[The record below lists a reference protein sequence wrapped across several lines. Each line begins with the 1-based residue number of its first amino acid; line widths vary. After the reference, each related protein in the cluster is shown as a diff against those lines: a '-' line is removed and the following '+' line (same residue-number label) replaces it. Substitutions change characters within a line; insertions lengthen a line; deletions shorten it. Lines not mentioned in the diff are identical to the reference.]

1 MPSSAKVGVE
11 LLHVAVPLH
20 LGLVAV
26 DATVSLASE
35 RQEILVQ
42 ELGCQPMTSVA
53 LCSLD
58 VLVHI
63 PLTLEPL
70 LAALVGTWEWSLSTV
85 VHEVELETGRMQEAC

>member
-1 MPSSAKVGVE
+1 MA
-11 LLHVAVPLH
+11 VATHSCKIKHNP
-20 LGLVAV
+20 AYNFY
-26 DATVSLASE
+26 LASE

-70 LAALVGTWEWSLSTV
+70 LQDISQLHFHQLNNYFKDSCKVI
-85 VHEVELETGRMQEAC
+85 